1 MSGKKI
7 KIARETGLT
16 TLGVYFVVVLVVNC
30 IVVLI
35 HVTRHTHTLADVEY
49 PKRRRMEKWKFQRS
63 PEFSGIVFGYKG
75 EIPGG
80 AAINSS

>member
-1 MSGKKI
+1 MNGEKI
-7 KIARETGLT
+7 KFARETGLT

-49 PKRRRMEKWKFQRS
+49 PKRRRLEKGKFQRS
-63 PEFSGIVFGYKG
+63 PEFSGSISCVQGKISG
-75 EIPGG
+75 L
-80 AAINSS
+80 ASD